1 VKCLWKVFGSWNRI
15 PVIEAVMCFMMCRK
29 VIRVVK
35 TLLQDDC
42 SGAGSHSDF
51 IRGVMLVMG
60 ISNDRSD
67 CPHEYKIVKKAYD

>member
-1 VKCLWKVFGSWNRI
+1 
-15 PVIEAVMCFMMCRK
+15 MCRK

-51 IRGVMLVMG
+51 IRAVMLVIG
-60 ISNDRSD
+60 VSNDRSD
-67 CPHEYKIVKKAYD
+67 CSHEFKIVRKACD

>member
-1 VKCLWKVFGSWNRI
+1 VRWNRI
-15 PVIEAVMCFMMCRK
+15 PVIEAVMCFMMCTK

-51 IRGVMLVMG
+51 IRAVMLVMG
-60 ISNDRSD
+60 VCNVRSD
-67 CPHEYKIVKKAYD
+67 CPHEYKIVDRAYD

>member
-1 VKCLWKVFGSWNRI
+1 VRWNHI
-15 PVIEAVMCFMMCRK
+15 PVVEAVMCFLMSTK

-51 IRGVMLVMG
+51 IQAVMLVMG
-60 ISNDRSD
+60 VCNVRSD
-67 CPHEYKIVKKAYD
+67 CPHECKIVNNAYN